1 MRLLRLHIEN
11 FGKLHDFALEFE
23 AGLQVL
29 HHENGW
35 GKSTLAVFIKAM
47 LFGLPA
53 TTKRSLDENE
63 RKKYTPWQGGAYG
76 GSIEF
81 ESTKGCFRAERFF
94 GAKESGDT
102 FALFDLATNRPS
114 NAYTA
119 SLGAELFGI
128 DAGGF
133 ERSTYLS
140 QNVYDIKSGNA
151 EISAKLSNLLDDVD
165 DIGSYDDAW
174 ALLDKRRKHYV
185 TTGNR
190 GEVSLLEQQ
199 IPEKQREL
207 EDCLRKEEARLEQAT
222 RLAEMKEEIAA
233 LEISLGETRAD
244 LKQAALSRENAAHL
258 ERKNSMLEELR
269 ELAEQKQTLRAF
281 FHGFPPTKQEMDR
294 YTDLYERQR
303 EAKARLGAIPTQPSE
318 PQERARLA
326 KEYPAGLPTEAE
338 LEQAVRESGELQRI
352 GARIDALI
360 RVRDSDGE
368 GARFAKGLPE
378 PRAMED
384 AKAALDRADK
394 LSQAA
399 ETLRR
404 ERRLHEQTSPL
415 AIPAWLLFLVGG
427 VGIVLSFVL
436 SSMKMPLLVGGGV
449 LALIGVV
456 LVVLVGVR
464 QGKQRSLLADID
476 ERLAKWDAQIDGEM
490 GGVKAFLTRFGM
502 PTAEPSRALTELWI
516 LCEQHRERQSHRHS
530 IHEELR
536 GLESRRRAL
545 IQSLGELL
553 GRYRI
558 SLGENSDYRP
568 LLDRLG
574 RDRELLT
581 RLEAEERKRRFDY
594 ASAKAALEDLQGKLE
609 PILRRFDP
617 KGERKASECLALVN
631 ERREDY
637 NRICKD
643 MTRRENELKAFIA
656 EKKLDGLTVTDPHL
670 FAQLSERETELQK
683 KLGELQRQ
691 KTTLKGSIDRLSA
704 DTDRLPELEAELARL
719 RERLLEAKSNHAT
732 LTKTITFLEEAKN
745 ALSTRYL
752 GPMQKSLAQNLSTLV
767 GEDAPESM
775 VDDRFD
781 VLLTGGGKA
790 RTMESFSRGWRD
802 AVQFCIRLS
811 LTDALYAEGE
821 KPFLLLDDPFV
832 NLDDVRLH
840 AALRMTRELAKRY
853 QVIYLACRKDS
864 V

>member
-81 ESTKGCFRAERFF
+81 ESAKGCFRAERFF

-233 LEISLGETRAD
+233 LEISLGETRAN

-281 FHGFPPTKQEMDR
+281 FHGFPPTKQEMDQ